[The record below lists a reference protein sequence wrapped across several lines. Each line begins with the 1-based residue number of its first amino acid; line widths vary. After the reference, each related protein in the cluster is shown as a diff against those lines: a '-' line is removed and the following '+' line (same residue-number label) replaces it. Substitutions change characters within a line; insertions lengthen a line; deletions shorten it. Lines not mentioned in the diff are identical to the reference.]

1 MITLSSFDLH
11 LTELSYYYYMLM
23 IIIGNDS
30 LQINK
35 FLKAH
40 LARYFQMKIL
50 GTLTNFIQLEI
61 QKSSRGIHVHQRKY
75 AEELLALAHL
85 RDSRTVDT
93 PLELNVKY

>member
-1 MITLSSFDLH
+1 MDFSHCSGLQTLFPFFVH
-11 LTELSYYYYMLM
+11 YQQAVKH
-23 IIIGNDS
+23 DS

-40 LARYFQMKIL
+40 LGRYFHMKIL
-50 GTLTNFIQLEI
+50 GTLTNFLQLEI

-85 RDSRTVDT
+85 TDSRIVDT
-93 PLELNVKY
+93 PLELNIKY